1 MMAAS
6 GASIVGALTGLISS
20 ILFFTV
26 VILLILWGM
35 RRSRNNLPA
44 GLQVDLELER
54 RRAGMAEAEVRALR
68 SANLELHLEVDRLRH
83 QLGQV
88 EQS

>member
-1 MMAAS
+1 MAAG

-35 RRSRNNLPA
+35 RRSRQGLPS
-44 GLQVDLELER
+44 GLDADLELER
-54 RRAGMAEAEVRALR
+54 RRSGMAEAEVRALR
-68 SANLELHLEVDRLRH
+68 TANLSLHEEVDRLRH

-88 EQS
+88 EQQ